1 MQEDHDGCK
10 QEKNEQ
16 SPIIPEDAE
25 ALAEFVLM
33 SIGNE
38 RMDLAGDAWLKMH
51 SLYGSSCAQVC
62 MRLMRMRLAHYEPLE
77 SRADILYQHLTSVPT
92 YCVKRDDLVEEEG
105 ARECNFVAHIDVL
118 HICQHLLR
126 VLTDCVNTRLGV
138 G

>member
-38 RMDLAGDAWLKMH
+38 RMDLAGDAWLKIY

-62 MRLMRMRLAHYEPLE
+62 MCLMRMRLAHHEPPE
-77 SRADILYQHLTSVPT
+77 SSADIPYQHLTRVPT
-92 YCVKRDDLVEEEG
+92 YCVKRDDLVDQEV

-118 HICQHLLR
+118 H
-126 VLTDCVNTRLGV
+126 VLSTPA
-138 G
+138 